1 MSWTLSRAWSRNS
14 LSLDELK
21 QSAIIFCTCL
31 RWADDMKL
39 GKGGLGNRTG
49 KKWDKLHIFFSYLL
63 IMEILD
69 KYKLLLTH
77 DDLCQRDPLSSPAL
91 RI

>member
-1 MSWTLSRAWSRNS
+1 
-14 LSLDELK
+14 
-21 QSAIIFCTCL
+21 
-31 RWADDMKL
+31 MKL

-49 KKWDKLHIFFSYLL
+49 RKWDTLHIFFNYLL

-77 DDLCQRDPLSSPAL
+77 DNLCH
-91 RI
+91 